1 MASLAFGVHAQVLF
15 TDNFTSPWNAST
27 QGWVVKNNS
36 IPVGTISVFQGDLSV
51 FSAYNG
57 SASDYVAMNY
67 QSIAANASGGISTW
81 LMTPTLN
88 IANGTVLEFATRT
101 NSTIIAADRLQI
113 RMSTAGTSTA
123 VGSSTNTVGPFTNLL
138 LDINPL
144 LSTISSSAVV
154 NNEVNGYPSAWTVYT
169 VNVSGLTAPT
179 VGRFA
184 FRYFVSNGGLSG
196 SNSDYIGIDA
206 VKVTQTFQFPDP
218 CLSITPLTCGS
229 GSADLLPGG
238 PGFTGYPSPFA
249 QKIYSYSAVVTG
261 QHLLNVNN
269 ASSGPID
276 VYQGGSCGPNGWG
289 TSLGTLNASSNS
301 TYSLQLMAGNNYYF
315 LLQDLDN
322 TSSSITVSLT
332 CPEVT
337 GPCSLVSK
345 LDCAAPASF
354 TLADGQ
360 GAWSNRPG
368 NEKIYS
374 FTSPVTGQYTLNLE
388 NLNGNVSLYT
398 STVCSETGWTQL
410 SPATAG
416 NYLIDLKSGET
427 QYFLIDDNDQSLTTG
442 TCSIKCAS
450 PDACMKGNYGVSKA
464 NSPVDEDI
472 VNVSL
477 GSLNY
482 TSSCTETASGENSIL
497 KQYSNY
503 TGIVTAPILEP
514 GDLYLLS
521 VTLGE
526 CGSGSCSDGGISVYI
541 DYDGNG
547 SFDAITEN
555 VWSQEHCTSNPI
567 AGTTYK
573 AIILVPFGKP
583 EGYKRMRVI
592 YNCDG
597 LTAPTATYNFG
608 ETEDYCIEVRSTV
621 TSLLSQKPFGLHVNV
636 FPNPTLGQL
645 NVQLEKNNNYTL
657 HILNT
662 LGQVILS
669 QAADMQ
675 TTIDLKDINS
685 GIYFLKVMDKNH
697 TLYTTRII
705 KE

>member
-1 MASLAFGVHAQVLF
+1 MKIKIIISFVLASLAFGVHAQVILSEDF
-15 TDNFTSPWNAST
+15 TKPWSASA
-27 QGWVVKNNS
+27 QGWIIKNNS
-36 IPVGTISVFQGDLSV
+36 VPQGTVDVFRGNPGA

-57 SASDYVAMNY
+57 DSTDYVAMNY
-67 QSIAANASGGISTW
+67 QSIIDTASGGISTW

-88 IANGTVLEFATRT
+88 IAPGTILQFATRSYT
-101 NSTIIAADRLQI
+101 YTRAERLQI
-113 RMSTAGTSTA
+113 RMSAAGSATALGTGTTA
-123 VGSSTNTVGPFTNLL
+123 VGSFTNLL
-138 LDINPL
+138 LDINPNFTTNT
-144 LSTISSSAVV
+144 STVV
-154 NNEVNGYPSAWTVYT
+154 VGNIVNGYPDTWTVFD
-169 VNVSGLTAPT
+169 VPVSGLASPT

-184 FRYFVSNGGLSG
+184 FRYFIEDGGWFGSNGL
-196 SNSDYIGIDA
+196 YIGLDA
-206 VKVTQTFQFPDP
+206 VRVT
-218 CLSITPLTCGS
+218 S
-229 GSADLLPGG
+229 
-238 PGFTGYPSPFA
+238 
-249 QKIYSYSAVVTG
+249 
-261 QHLLNVNN
+261 
-269 ASSGPID
+269 
-276 VYQGGSCGPNGWG
+276 
-289 TSLGTLNASSNS
+289 
-301 TYSLQLMAGNNYYF
+301 
-315 LLQDLDN
+315 
-322 TSSSITVSLT
+322 
-332 CPEVT
+332 VT
-337 GPCSLVSK
+337 GPCSLASN
-345 LDCAAPASF
+345 LDCTTPTSF
-354 TLADGQ
+354 TLAAGP
-360 GAWSNRPG
+360 GAWNIKPG

-374 FTSPVTGQYTLNLE
+374 FTSPVTGQYTLSLE
-388 NLNGNVSLYT
+388 NLIGNVSLYT

-416 NYLIDLKSGET
+416 NYLINLKSGET

-442 TCSIKCAS
+442 SCSITCAG
-450 PDACMKGNYGVSKA
+450 PDACDKVNYGVSKA

-477 GSLNY
+477 GSLNN
-482 TSSCTETASGENSIL
+482 TSSCTEVASGQNSIL

-503 TGIVTAPILEP
+503 TGIVNAPILEP

-541 DYDGNG
+541 DYDNSGT
-547 SFDAITEN
+547 FDDAEN

-573 AIILVPFGKP
+573 TIILVPFGKP

-657 HILNT
+657 LILNT

>member
-1 MASLAFGVHAQVLF
+1 MASLAFGVHAQVIFSEDF
-15 TDNFTSPWNAST
+15 TAPFTPNV
-27 QGWVVKNNS
+27 QGWILTNNS
-36 IPVGTISVFQGDLSV
+36 IPTPTTVYAGF
-51 FSAYNG
+51 
-57 SASDYVAMNY
+57 Y
-67 QSIAANASGGISTW
+67 QGGIFTAYDGQPNDFVRVNYNSTIGTGNISNW
-81 LMTPTLN
+81 AMTPTLN
-88 IANGTVLEFATRT
+88 LSNGTIIEFATITEAPIYRP
-101 NSTIIAADRLQI
+101 DRLQV
-113 RMSTAGTSTA
+113 RMSVGTSTVLGTGTLA
-123 VGSSTNTVGPFTNLL
+123 VGSFTNLL
-138 LDINPL
+138 LDINPNL
-144 LSTISSSAVV
+144 TTNASSLVV
-154 NNEVNGYPSAWTVYT
+154 GNTVNGYPTTWAVFTVA
-169 VNVSGLTAPT
+169 VSGLAAPT

-184 FRYFVSNGGLSG
+184 FRYFVSNGGPTG
-196 SNSDYIGIDA
+196 IRSNNIGIDA
-206 VKVTQTFQFPDP
+206 VKVTKTSQTADP
-218 CLSITPLTCGS
+218 CLSITPLSCGS
-229 GSADLLPGG
+229 GSGDLLPGG

-261 QHLLNVNN
+261 QHLLNVNT

-276 VYQGGSCGPNGWG
+276 VYQGGSCGPNVWG

-354 TLADGQ
+354 TLADGP
-360 GAWSNRPG
+360 GAWNIKPG

-374 FTSPVTGQYTLNLE
+374 FTSPVTGQYTLTLE
-388 NLNGNVSLYT
+388 NLIGNVSLYT

-416 NYLIDLKSGET
+416 NYLINLKSGET

-442 TCSIKCAS
+442 TCSITCAG
-450 PDACMKGNYGVSKA
+450 PDACAKVNYGVSKA

-477 GSLNY
+477 GSLNN
-482 TSSCTETASGENSIL
+482 TSSCTEVASGQNSIL

-541 DYDGNG
+541 DYDNSG
-547 SFDAITEN
+547 SFDDAEN

-645 NVQLEKNNNYTL
+645 NVRLEKNDNYTL

-669 QAADMQ
+669 QAADMN
-675 TTIDLKDINS
+675 TNIDLKDINS